1 MEKGKRQKGK
11 GNERRRRTGRTYPF
25 QRIKIQLLNF
35 AMTKEGS
42 QADAVVGYMWFF
54 ADDDDFVLAL
64 GVEFDEFFAVY
75 YPSCQLVSFSLTL
88 TILLTRKV
96 RVEIG

>member
-1 MEKGKRQKGK
+1 
-11 GNERRRRTGRTYPF
+11 
-25 QRIKIQLLNF
+25 
-35 AMTKEGS
+35 MTKERR

-75 YPSCQLVSFSLTL
+75 YHSYQLVSFSLTS
-88 TILLTRKV
+88 TINNPNPKAIV
-96 RVEIG
+96 ISSS